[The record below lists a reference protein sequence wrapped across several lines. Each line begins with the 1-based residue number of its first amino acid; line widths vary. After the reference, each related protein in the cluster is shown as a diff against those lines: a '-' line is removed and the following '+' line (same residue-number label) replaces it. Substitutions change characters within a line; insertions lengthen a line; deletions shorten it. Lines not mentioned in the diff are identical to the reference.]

1 MRYLI
6 LFILSALVASA
17 YMTPPDKVVI
27 EGRIALTGTRPL
39 ATFPWRGVHPR
50 LSEYPYEGVSDSREI
65 EALWEI
71 KDGKIYLLA
80 ASAYQLDEHASN
92 RSLGLRELMPERIQ
106 DGKVWA
112 DWFTGDFDVIEIER
126 VVRGLAPLPS
136 NAPPM
141 HVVKRKFRVEKGRVK
156 EEPNQT
162 LEPTAGLAPSRGTP

>member
-1 MRYLI
+1 MRYLA
-6 LFILSALVASA
+6 LFILSAVVASA
-17 YMTPPDKVVI
+17 YVTPPDKVVV
-27 EGRIALTGTRPL
+27 EGRIVLTGSRPL
-39 ATFPWRGVHPR
+39 ATFPWRGEHPR

-71 KDGKIYLLA
+71 KDGQLYLLA

-126 VVRGLAPLPS
+126 VAGGLTL
-136 NAPPM
+136 M

-162 LEPTAGLAPSRGTP
+162 LEPTSGLAPGRGSS